1 MIDFNRSNFSNF
13 SNLTS
18 STYHLTSLHHLT
30 GLHHL
35 TTGTTFVVLF
45 LAGFL
50 FLFFLGQWTTKNMF
64 FAQS

>member
-1 MIDFNRSNFSNF
+1 MIDFNRSNFSN
-13 SNLTS
+13 LTR
-18 STYHLTSLHHLT
+18 TYHLTSLHHLT